1 MPSLRLLAFLLL
13 LGLCAGT
20 LEAIA
25 QAADRVPDT
34 GAGTICSSPRK

>member
-1 MPSLRLLAFLLL
+1 MSPLRVLAFLLL

-25 QAADRVPDT
+25 QVADQGPE
-34 GAGTICSSPRK
+34 AGTICSSARK

>member
-1 MPSLRLLAFLLL
+1 MSSLRLPAFLLL

-25 QAADRVPDT
+25 QVAEQAPED
-34 GAGTICSSPRK
+34 GAICSSARK